1 MIHRRF
7 FSLRPAVVV
16 THSDFENL
24 EPFVWSL
31 PRLFREE
38 QGKLI
43 YKKRNELREFT
54 WQGHTCIV
62 KSFHTPNLL
71 NRLIYGVLRKS
82 KARRSFEY
90 AQLLRSKGFGT
101 PTPVAYYTE
110 RFLGLLFGRSYYVS
124 LRSQLPHTYWDIVA
138 HRLSSD
144 EEELYLRAIARTT
157 ALLHEAG
164 MIHLDYSQGNILLG
178 MGADGEPRVEIIDLN
193 RIRFRKVSIEEGCR
207 NYADRLPTT
216 IPQRRIVAEEYAR
229 VRGAEA
235 EQCFELLTQAYDAKD

>member
-1 MIHRRF
+1 MKHRRF
-7 FSLRPAVVV
+7 LSLRPAVVV
-16 THSDFENL
+16 THPNFKEL

-31 PRLFREE
+31 PQSFREE
-38 QGKLI
+38 QGRLI

-62 KSFHTPNLL
+62 KSFHTPNLF
-71 NRLIYGVLRKS
+71 NRLVYGFFRKS
-82 KARRSFEY
+82 KARRSYEY
-90 AQLLRSKGFGT
+90 SLLLLSKGIGS
-101 PTPVAYYTE
+101 PAPVAYYTE

-138 HRLSSD
+138 HRLSPD

-157 ALLHEAG
+157 ARLHEAG
-164 MIHLDYSQGNILLG
+164 MLHLDYSQGNILLG
-178 MGADGEPRVEIIDLN
+178 MGTDGEPRVEIIDLN
-193 RIRFRKVSIEEGCR
+193 RIRFHEVSIEEGCR

-235 EQCFELLTQAYDAKD
+235 EQCFELLTQAYDAKQ